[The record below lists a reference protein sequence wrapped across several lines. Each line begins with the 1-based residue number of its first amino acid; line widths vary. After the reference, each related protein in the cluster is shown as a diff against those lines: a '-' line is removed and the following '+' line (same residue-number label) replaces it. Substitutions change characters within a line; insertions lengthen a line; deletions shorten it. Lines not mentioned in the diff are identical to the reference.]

1 MGVVYQAN
9 DSLLRRE
16 VAVKTLPRPQG
27 QPTKEWQASV
37 QRLMREGS
45 LKERVEALEADTIDL
60 SHLGGAERRK
70 REIASAIL
78 QLTSLRDRLLALLE
92 P

>member
-1 MGVVYQAN
+1 
-9 DSLLRRE
+9 
-16 VAVKTLPRPQG
+16 
-27 QPTKEWQASV
+27 
-37 QRLMREGS
+37 MREGS
-45 LKERVEALEADTIDL
+45 LKERAEALEADTIDL
-60 SHLGGAERRK
+60 SHLGEAERRK

>member
-1 MGVVYQAN
+1 MKVDQ
-9 DSLLRRE
+9 SLYGGLRIEKNGRSGGIRTHDPLTPSQVRYRAALRSE
-16 VAVKTLPRPQG
+16 PRKPLYN
-27 QPTKEWQASV
+27 
-37 QRLMREGS
+37 QRLE
-45 LKERVEALEADTIDL
+45 
-60 SHLGGAERRK
+60 RK